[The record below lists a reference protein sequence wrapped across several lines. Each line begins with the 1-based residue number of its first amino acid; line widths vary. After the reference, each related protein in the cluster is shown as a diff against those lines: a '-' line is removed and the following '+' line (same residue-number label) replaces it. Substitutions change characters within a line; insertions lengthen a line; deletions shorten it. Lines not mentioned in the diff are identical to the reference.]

1 MRTIVRREKWYH
13 GTGVKPGIKAGVV
26 MEDAEVMD
34 CVPDVS
40 LRE

>member
-1 MRTIVRREKWYH
+1 MRTTVRREKWYH
-13 GTGVKPGIKAGVV
+13 GTGVKPGMNVGAVIEEA
-26 MEDAEVMD
+26 DLMD